1 MIPKTG
7 RLLASFAAVS
17 VVAIATT
24 TACRAPQPGPT
35 TAKIDPP
42 SIEARKPEHYA
53 GLHNVVTYHPGLYT
67 GGVPEGGEGLRSLKA
82 MGIKT
87 IVSVDG
93 ATPDVAGAEAL
104 GMRYVHLPI
113 SYDTVPEERQ
123 LQLVQALSSC
133 EAPIY
138 VHCHHGKHRSA
149 AALGSA
155 LVACGLLTPEAAH
168 ERMQVSGTSKDYK
181 GLWKAVAE
189 AKAIP
194 AEQRKVDPATLP
206 KVTKVSGMVATMA
219 EIDLVIDLVKATHQ
233 AGWKPPANH
242 PDLVPVKETAR
253 LAKLYRDLRD
263 DPESRKLPDDY
274 QRLLQKS
281 IEATAAL
288 DAAVRRNDAAAAEQH
303 LNTVTKGCKE
313 CHVIYRDQ

>member
-1 MIPKTG
+1 MTTARSHLHVPVAAG
-7 RLLASFAAVS
+7 VLLA
-17 VVAIATT
+17 VVAL
-24 TACRAPQPGPT
+24 TACHAP
-35 TAKIDPP
+35 TAEPVVASLSPP
-42 SIEARKPEHYA
+42 APDASKPEHYP
-53 GLHNVVTYHPGLYT
+53 GLHNVVTYHPGLYS
-67 GGVPEGGEGLRSLKA
+67 GGMPEGSEGLRSLQA
-82 MGIKT
+82 MGIRT

-104 GMRYVHLPI
+104 GLRYVHLPI
-113 SYDTVPEERQ
+113 SYDTVPAERQ
-123 LQLVQALSSC
+123 LQLVQTLSSC
-133 EAPIY
+133 EGPIY

-155 LVACGLLTPEAAH
+155 LVACGMLTPEAAH
-168 ERMQVSGTSKDYK
+168 ERMQVSGTAKDYK

-194 AEQRKVDPATLP
+194 AAQRKVDPATLP

-263 DPESRKLPDDY
+263 DPESRQLPDEY

-281 IEATAAL
+281 IDATAAL

-303 LNTVTKGCKE
+303 LNAVTKGCKE
-313 CHVIYRDQ
+313 CHVLYRDQ